1 MEKIKVGIAD
11 DHLLFRQGISELLEI
26 NEGIEIVFDAENGK
40 VLIDKLASIPTDV
53 ILVDLDMPVL
63 NGGQAIEIIKVK
75 YPDVKILALT
85 LHDDDATIA
94 SIIGKGANGFM
105 LKDDSIDAVTEAIFN
120 VFEKDFYF
128 TPRIEK
134 VMEKIAE
141 KALKKP
147 IEKGIDFSIRE
158 REILKLICHENSTRE
173 IACKLNTSIRTVEWH
188 KQNMIEKTNTKT
200 TAGIVFYAVKNG
212 LVS

>member
-1 MEKIKVGIAD
+1 MEKIKIGIAD
-11 DHLLFRQGISELLEI
+11 DHLLFRKGIGSILEK
-26 NEGIEIVFDAENGK
+26 NDGLEIVFDAENGK

-75 YPDVKILALT
+75 YPKVKILALT
-85 LHDDDATIA
+85 LHDNEVIIA
-94 SIIGKGANGFM
+94 NIIGKGANGFM
-105 LKDDSIDAVTEAIFN
+105 LKDDSIEAVTEAIFT

-128 TPRIEK
+128 TQRVQKAI
-134 VMEKIAE
+134 EKIAE
-141 KALKKP
+141 KSLKKP
-147 IEKGIDFSIRE
+147 LEKGIDFSIRE
-158 REILKLICHENSTRE
+158 LEILKLICHENSTRE

-212 LVS
+212 LVD

>member
-1 MEKIKVGIAD
+1 MEKIKIGIAD
-11 DHLLFRQGISELLEI
+11 DHLLFRKGIGSILEK
-26 NEGIEIVFDAENGK
+26 NDGLEIVFDAENGK
-40 VLIDKLASIPTDV
+40 VLIDKLATIPTDV

-63 NGGQAIEIIKVK
+63 SGGQAIEIIKVK
-75 YPDVKILALT
+75 YPKVKILALT
-85 LHDDDATIA
+85 LHDHEVIIA
-94 SIIGKGANGFM
+94 NIIGKGANGFM
-105 LKDDSIDAVTEAIFN
+105 LKDDSIEAVIEAIFT

-128 TPRIEK
+128 TPRVQKAI
-134 VMEKIAE
+134 EKIAE

-158 REILKLICHENSTRE
+158 LEILKLICHENSTRE

-212 LVS
+212 LVV